1 MNIDNQTTPQQL
13 QAENTVLRQRLAALQ
28 AANDTMRQCLENR
41 HQASSYLQILVRHYL
56 LYSLD
61 IIALLDAEGTV
72 AYYSP
77 SIERILGYRPQDV
90 IGKRVFGALH
100 PEDVPHVKAVMAGL
114 LDQQGVSRSVEY
126 RAKHRDGSWRAFEAV
141 CVGIRDEHGIDR
153 IIVSA
158 RDITHRKQAEQ
169 ALRESEER
177 FRNLI
182 EHSVQGIMIH
192 RDFKPLFVNQAFAE
206 IFGYASPDTIHAMGN
221 VIEGLA
227 APHDRT
233 RLLAHARDLLQGAS
247 VPTHFEFQGLRADGS
262 TVCVGSRLDV
272 IQWDGAPALQ
282 LIAMDITERI
292 RAEEERTRLELQL
305 RQAQKMEAIG
315 TLAGGIAHDFN
326 NILAAILG
334 YTELATYDLPEASVT
349 WQNLQEVLKAG
360 QRAKG
365 LVQQILTFSRQTGQT
380 RSSVRLHLLVKEILP
395 LLRASLPA
403 TIDIRHELHADSG
416 TVLADITQMHQV
428 VMNLCTNAEYA
439 MRGSSGIL
447 TLQVEGLEV
456 DAVFAG
462 QHPPLHAG
470 PHVRLTVRDAGH
482 GMDASTLRRIFEPFY
497 TTKGAGE
504 GTGMGLA
511 VVHGIVASHG
521 GAITVESVPGVGTTF
536 AVYLPSIAEIMEVTV
551 FTDNQPLPHGDER
564 VLFVDDE
571 APLAQLGHDMLDRLG
586 YRVEMCTSSTTALE
600 RFQATPDSF
609 DLVITD
615 QTMPKMSGEVLTR
628 ALRRIRP
635 NIPIILCTGFSHVVD
650 ATKAQELGIDAF
662 LLKPL
667 VIRDLAQTIRQVLG
681 KARPSFDTPEARPG
695 S

>member
-1 MNIDNQTTPQQL
+1 MDIDNRTTQQL
-13 QAENTVLRQRLAALQ
+13 QEENTALRQRLASLE
-28 AANDTMRQCLENR
+28 AANYDMRQSLEGR
-41 HQASSYLQILVRHYL
+41 QPDTPYLLTLVRHYL
-56 LYSLD
+56 LHSLD
-61 IIALLDAEGTV
+61 IIALLDAEGIV

-77 SIERILGYRPQDV
+77 SLERILGYRPQDA
-90 IGKRVFGALH
+90 IGRRVFGALH
-100 PEDVPHVKAVMAGL
+100 PEDIPHVKAAMAGL
-114 LDQQGVSRSVEY
+114 IDQKGVSRTVEY
-126 RAKHRDGSWRAFEAV
+126 RARHRDGSWRSFESV
-141 CVGIRDEHGIDR
+141 CVGIRDEQGVDR
-153 IIVSA
+153 IIISA
-158 RDITHRKQAEQ
+158 RDITNRKQAEE

-206 IFGYASPDTIHAMGN
+206 IFAYESPDAIRTMGN

-227 APHDRT
+227 APHEQTWLMDY
-233 RLLAHARDLLQGAS
+233 AKARRQGAP
-247 VPTHFEFQGLRADGS
+247 VPTHLEFQGMRADGS
-262 TVCVGSRLDV
+262 TVWVGSRLDV
-272 IQWDGAPALQ
+272 IQWDGAPAMQ
-282 LIAMDITERI
+282 LIAMDITERK

-334 YTELATYDLPEASVT
+334 YTELAMYDLPETSVPL
-349 WQNLQEVLKAG
+349 QNLREVLKAG

-380 RSSVRLHLLVKEILP
+380 RSSVQLYLLVKEILS

-403 TIDIRHELHADSG
+403 TIEIRHELHADSG
-416 TVLADITQMHQV
+416 MILADITQMHQV

-439 MRGSSGIL
+439 MRGRSGIL
-447 TLQVEGLEV
+447 NIHVEGIEV
-456 DAVFAG
+456 DAAFAS
-462 QHPPLHAG
+462 QHPPLRAG
-470 PHVRLTVRDAGH
+470 PYVRLTVQDTGH
-482 GMDASTLRRIFEPFY
+482 GMDAATLSRIFEPFY

-521 GAITVESVPGVGTTF
+521 GAITVESTPGVGTTF
-536 AVYLPSIAEIMEVTV
+536 AVYLPRIAEAMGVTI
-551 FTDNQPLPHGDER
+551 FTEDQPLAGGNER

-586 YRVEMCTSSTTALE
+586 YGVEICTSSTEALE

-615 QTMPKMSGEVLTR
+615 QTMPKMSGELLTK

-635 NIPIILCTGFSHVVD
+635 DIPIILCTGFSHVVD
-650 ATKAQELGIDAF
+650 ALKAREIGIDAF

-667 VIRDLAQTIRQVLG
+667 VIRDLAQTIRQVLD
-681 KARPSFDTPEARPG
+681 KAETPPDTPETHSRA
-695 S
+695 